1 MSSRIL
7 IVDDDA
13 VTLQALAGMVE
24 TRMSLEAV
32 TVETCQSA
40 EVALER
46 IGAADYDAIVSDI
59 KMPGMDGLTLMQKV
73 LALRPATP
81 TLLITGHADRELGVR
96 ALNAGAYAFIQ
107 KPIDRDFFVAWLK
120 RAIQLRHLNRIVEQQ
135 NLTLEELV
143 KERTAEVELKNKELQ
158 KTLDELR
165 HAEQAKAYLAA
176 IVASSDDAI
185 ISKDLEGVITSW
197 NKGAERIFGYHA
209 EEVIGRP
216 VSLLIP
222 PDRLDEE
229 PVILERIRRG
239 ERIDQYETVRRCK
252 DGSTIDISLSVS
264 PITDATGQII
274 GASKIARDITER
286 KQAEAVIEDIHQRY
300 RQLVH
305 GLSAAV
311 YTCDAEGH
319 VMLYNEAAVA
329 LWGREPEVGKDLWCG
344 SWRIYETDGTPLP
357 LESCPMA
364 MAIREGRPIRGREIV
379 VERPDGTR
387 ANVLPYP
394 TPICDATGAMIGAV
408 NMLVDITE
416 RKQTEAALE
425 ELREKVRRANMSS
438 LQNARA
444 QRRRYAQLD

>member
-13 VTLQALAGMVE
+13 VTLQGLATMVE
-24 TRMSLEAV
+24 TRMPMEQV

-59 KMPGMDGLTLMQKV
+59 KMPGMDGFTLMEKV
-73 LALRPATP
+73 LELRPTTP
-81 TLLITGHADRELGVR
+81 TLLITGHADRDLGVR

-135 NLTLEELV
+135 SLNLEGLV
-143 KERTAEVELKNKELQ
+143 EERTAELGLKNKELQ

-165 HAEQAKAYLAA
+165 QAEQAKAYLAA

-185 ISKDLEGVITSW
+185 VSKDLQGVITSW
-197 NKGAERIFGYHA
+197 NRAAERIFGYQA

-216 VSLLIP
+216 VSLIIP
-222 PDRLDEE
+222 LDRLDEE
-229 PVILERIRRG
+229 PLILERIRRG

-264 PITDATGQII
+264 PIIDATGRII

-286 KQAEAVIEDIHQRY
+286 KKAEAVIEEIHQRY

-329 LWGREPEVGKDLWCG
+329 LWGREPKVGKDLWCG
-344 SWRIYETDGTPLP
+344 SWRIYEPDGTPLP

-364 MAIREGRPIRGREIV
+364 LAIRERRPIRGREIV

-394 TPICDATGAMIGAV
+394 TPICDAAGAMIGAV

-425 ELREKVRRANMSS
+425 ELREKVRRANVSS
-438 LQNARA
+438 LQNANA
-444 QRRRYAQLD
+444 QRRRYAELD